1 LIILNTR
8 LISTSRN
15 VGITASIC
23 IGATI
28 VMVLFGG
35 GKIILM
41 NPFVKGYLHVGF
53 EHALT
58 NFIMLFALLLAP
70 INREYDFKKIYW
82 VTLIISL
89 LYLPTELLG
98 VSQTALGLSGTCYFL
113 LSRYFFSWKERSLLG
128 AFIIGTIALL
138 ELGAGINPGS
148 SNSAHWVHLL
158 GIALG
163 WTSIKYRHKKILA
176 KLGL

>member
-1 LIILNTR
+1 LNTK
-8 LISTSRN
+8 LIPISRN
-15 VGITASIC
+15 VAITALIC
-23 IGATI
+23 IASTAL
-28 VMVLFGG
+28 MVLLDGS
-35 GKIILM
+35 KMILM

-58 NFIMLFALLLAP
+58 NFIMLFVVLLAP
-70 INREYDFKKIYW
+70 VNREYDFRKIYW
-82 VTLIISL
+82 ITLIIFL

-98 VSQTALGLSGTCYFL
+98 ISQTALGLSGTCYFL
-113 LSRYFFSWKERSLLG
+113 LSRYFFSWRERSLLG
-128 AFIIGTIALL
+128 VFIIGTIALL